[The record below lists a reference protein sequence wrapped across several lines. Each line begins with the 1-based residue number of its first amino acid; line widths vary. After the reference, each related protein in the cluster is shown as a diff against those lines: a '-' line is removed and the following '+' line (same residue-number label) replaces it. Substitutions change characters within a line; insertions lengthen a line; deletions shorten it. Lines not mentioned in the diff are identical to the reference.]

1 MPINKRLGKGIE
13 ALISTYN
20 TENTDSNIN
29 TMIDVNHI
37 IPNKNQPR
45 KKFNEKAM
53 QDLVNSI
60 KEKGIIQPL
69 TVRELTDG
77 SYELISGERRFRAAN
92 LLNIKSIPVYILSV
106 NSDVDMLELAL
117 IENIQRDNLNPLEEA
132 EGFALLSGKYNLT
145 QKEISKR
152 VGKSRSEVANILR
165 LMKLPV
171 SIRKKLAI
179 SINDGG
185 ITKGHARALLSLKN
199 SVKMQA
205 ITSKIIAKKLS
216 VRQTEEIVKKLIEG
230 SSTNLRAKR
239 KSKSQDIIKME
250 QKLSEKLEAKSEINK
265 SIASSKGFIKINFS
279 SISDLT
285 KIINKIIK

>member
-1 MPINKRLGKGIE
+1 MPTNKRLGKGIE

-20 TENTDSNIN
+20 TEKSDRNIN
-29 TMIDVNHI
+29 TMINVNDI
-37 IPNKNQPR
+37 APNKNQPR
-45 KKFNEKAM
+45 KFFNDKPME
-53 QDLVNSI
+53 DLINSI
-60 KEKGIIQPL
+60 REKGIIQPL
-69 TVRELTDG
+69 TVRELSDG
-77 SYELISGERRFRAAN
+77 SYELISGERRLRAAN
-92 LLNIKSIPVYILSV
+92 SLSIKSVPAYILSV

-171 SIRKKLAI
+171 SIRQKLAI

-199 SVKMQA
+199 NLKMQA
-205 ITSKIIAKKLS
+205 IANKIVEKKLS
-216 VRQTEEIVKKLIEG
+216 VRQTEKIIKGLSDDSNSKIKIKKNSKDRNIVK
-230 SSTNLRAKR
+230 
-239 KSKSQDIIKME
+239 ME
-250 QKLSEKLEAKSEINK
+250 EKLSQALEAKSQIK
-265 SIASSKGFIKINFS
+265 SISPSKGFIKIS
-279 SISDLT
+279 YLSESDLI
-285 KIINKIIK
+285 KIIDKIIK

>member
-77 SYELISGERRFRAAN
+77 RYELISGERRFRAAN
-92 LLNIKSIPVYILSV
+92 FLNIKSIPAYILSV

-152 VGKSRSEVANILR
+152 VGKSRSEVTNILR

-205 ITSKIIAKKLS
+205 IMSRIIAKKLS

-230 SSTNLRAKR
+230 SSANLRAKR

-265 SIASSKGFIKINFS
+265 SISSSKGFIKINFS